1 MLNKCL
7 FVALVLC
14 LVVGTAFS
22 QDFAVDKKAWI
33 ISGTVEF
40 SSSSGDL
47 YENADG
53 DAVTEIGFM
62 PAADYFVMP
71 NIFVGG
77 MISYV
82 SMSQGDV
89 SVSSMG
95 IGPEVG
101 YAFGNAD
108 SKVFPFAKAGFQYL
122 SMSADYGSGNDFDAT
137 QTDIIISL
145 GVILPVK
152 EHIGISPEL
161 SYHIQSYDPDVEGA
175 DTIDGNVIRLG
186 VGIAGLVH

>member
-1 MLNKCL
+1 LNKCL
-7 FVALVLC
+7 LVVLVLC

-33 ISGTVEF
+33 ISGAVEF

-47 YENADG
+47 YENSDG
-53 DAVTEIGFM
+53 DAITEIAFG
-62 PAADYFVMP
+62 PAADYFVAP

-82 SMSQGDV
+82 SWSRGDV
-89 SVSSMG
+89 STSAIG

-101 YAFGNAD
+101 YAFGNGVVN
-108 SKVFPFAKAGFQYL
+108 VFPFAKAGFLYL
-122 SMSADYGSGNDFDAT
+122 SESVDWGDDTDKVTGS
-137 QTDIIISL
+137 DITITL

-152 EHIGISPEL
+152 QHIGIIPQL
-161 SYHIQSYDPDVEGA
+161 SYHIQTMKGDWEGA
-175 DTIDGNVIRLG
+175 ESEDGTIIRVG

>member
-7 FVALVLC
+7 FVVLVLC

-47 YENADG
+47 YENSDG
-53 DAVTEIGFM
+53 DALTEIAFV
-62 PAADYFVMP
+62 PAADYFVAP

-82 SMSQGDV
+82 SWSQGDA
-89 SVSSMG
+89 SVSTMG

-122 SMSADYGSGNDFDAT
+122 SVSYDYGSG
-137 QTDIIISL
+137 TDKVTGSDITITL
-145 GVILPVK
+145 GVILPVMQ
-152 EHIGISPEL
+152 HIGITPQL
-161 SYHIQSYDPDVEGA
+161 SYHIQSMKGDWDGA
-175 DTIDGNVIRLG
+175 ESEDGSIIRVG
-186 VGIAGLVH
+186 AGIAGLVH

>member
-1 MLNKCL
+1 MLQKCL
-7 FVALVLC
+7 FVVLVLC
-14 LVVGTAFS
+14 LVVGTSFS

-33 ISGTVEF
+33 ISGAVEF

-53 DAVTEIGFM
+53 DAVTEIGFV

-82 SMSQGDV
+82 SMAQGDV
-89 SVSSMG
+89 SISTMG

-108 SKVFPFAKAGFQYL
+108 SKVFPFAKAGFLYV
-122 SMSADYGSGNDFDAT
+122 SESFDWGDDTDKVTGS
-137 QTDIIISL
+137 DITITL

-152 EHIGISPEL
+152 QHIGIIPQL
-161 SYHIQSYDPDVEGA
+161 SYHIQSMKGDWDGA
-175 DTIDGNVIRLG
+175 ESEDGSIIRLG